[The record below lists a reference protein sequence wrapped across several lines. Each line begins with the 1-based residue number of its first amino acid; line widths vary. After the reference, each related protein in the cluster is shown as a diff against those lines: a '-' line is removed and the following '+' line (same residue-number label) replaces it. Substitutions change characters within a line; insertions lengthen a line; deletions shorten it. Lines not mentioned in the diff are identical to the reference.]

1 MGVDLDSEQNN
12 LIAEYAAG
20 VLIKHSYNHSNRYE
34 FSASEDET
42 EEEPT
47 VEPEKPTDEGETVE
61 PEKPSGEDETKKPDK
76 PTEEDESKPEKPTSS
91 EEETTT
97 APEEFKFEEVL
108 GFENIS
114 VECDGYEVTESLD
127 ADPNGLFELVAET
140 GYKFVVVNYML
151 TNTSEEEITVNTAD
165 KNIILKACFNNDY
178 KYNNYD
184 ASILGNDLT
193 VLKDVLIKAGAEY
206 KAVTIF
212 MVPEDVVDS
221 IDSFIITVASDNNIE
236 GVYTIE

>member
-61 PEKPSGEDETKKPDK
+61 PEKP
-76 PTEEDESKPEKPTSS
+76 TSS

-97 APEEFKFEEVL
+97 APEEIKFEEVL

-193 VLKDVLIKAGAEY
+193 VSKDVLIEAGAEY